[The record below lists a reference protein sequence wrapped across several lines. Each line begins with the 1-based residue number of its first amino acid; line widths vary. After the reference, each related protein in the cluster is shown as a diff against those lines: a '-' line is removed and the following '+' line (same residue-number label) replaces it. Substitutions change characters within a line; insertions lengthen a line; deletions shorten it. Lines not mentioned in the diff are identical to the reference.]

1 MATQVYEHSMSS
13 TQAGG
18 AVQEIITPAGHS
30 AVGLHSVQVAV
41 TSTATGLPAVA
52 AAGTLSVQAR
62 IPGSTVFQELGV
74 VTLSAPDP
82 VVFDGFYTEIRAVST
97 GFDADKT
104 WTLSIVSG
112 G

>member
-1 MATQVYEHSMSS
+1 MATQVYASSMSS

-18 AVQEIITPAGHS
+18 AVQDVATPAGHS
-30 AVGLHSVQVAV
+30 AVWYHTLQVQI

-52 AAGTLSVQAR
+52 AAGTLSVQAAAV
-62 IPGSTVFQELGV
+62 GSTEFQELGV
-74 VTLSAPDP
+74 IDLAAPDP
-82 VVFDGFYTEIRAVST
+82 VVLEGFYTNFRAVST

-104 WTLSIVSG
+104 WTLCIVSG

>member
-1 MATQVYEHSMSS
+1 MATKVYASSISS
-13 TQAGG
+13 TQARG
-18 AVQEIITPAGHS
+18 AVQKVTTPAGHS

-41 TSTATGLPAVA
+41 TSAGLPAVA

-104 WTLSIVSG
+104 WTLGIVSG